1 MCGNQRELGETVEA
15 PLNGYGDTEKPYWD
29 WGE

>member
-1 MCGNQRELGETVEA
+1 MCGNQRELGETFEV
-15 PLNGYGDTEKPYWD
+15 PLNEYGDTEKPYWD